1 MFCTRF
7 VARVIY
13 EKKTFIL
20 LEKLKLKLSCL
31 NKSANESNESLPFD
45 LNGLNFVEI

>member
-1 MFCTRF
+1 MFCSRF

-20 LEKLKLKLSCL
+20 LEKLKLKLYNL
-31 NKSANESNESLPFD
+31 NNSGCESE
-45 LNGLNFVEI
+45 